1 MFTSK
6 DAFSGFSA
14 NDTKKIKEF
23 YTGTLGMDVSDGEMG
38 TLTIS
43 LQNGG
48 KIIVYPKD
56 NHEPADFTILNFR
69 VDNIESAVNE
79 LKSKGVTFEHYD
91 EGPVKTDENGIF
103 RGGGPLIAWFR
114 DPAGNI
120 LSVMQV

>member
-14 NDTKKIKEF
+14 NDVKKIKEF
-23 YTGTLGMDVSDGEMG
+23 YVGTLGMDVTDGEMG
-38 TLTIS
+38 TLNIKLES
-43 LQNGG
+43 GG
-48 KIIVYPKD
+48 RIIVYPKE
-56 NHEPADFTILNFR
+56 NHKPAEFTILNFV
-69 VDNIESAVNE
+69 VDDIESAVRD
-79 LKSKGVTFEHYD
+79 LKNKGTAFEHYD